1 MDSWSRYSQVG
12 ACDECER
19 PSLVSRRKISP
30 SDARLLLWLATKLSL
45 CQLSTFRCCSSAFS
59 VAFLLCWYYSSNQ
72 TSRTRL
78 FLLLRSAINLVEIQE
93 IFPGYLKNLQMD
105 LFRILLDEKI
115 SRIIFLAGIL
125 SVLFLDIRL
134 ARELRNKGNHNSVRN
149 WIRPVVVVAATEFSR
164 IKSSNSATETS
175 TAWFWSKATR
185 HPAEQSKVGQE
196 TEKATR

>member
-1 MDSWSRYSQVG
+1 M
-12 ACDECER
+12 
-19 PSLVSRRKISP
+19 
-30 SDARLLLWLATKLSL
+30 
-45 CQLSTFRCCSSAFS
+45 
-59 VAFLLCWYYSSNQ
+59 
-72 TSRTRL
+72 

-149 WIRPVVVVAATEFSR
+149 
-164 IKSSNSATETS
+164 
-175 TAWFWSKATR
+175 
-185 HPAEQSKVGQE
+185 
-196 TEKATR
+196 